1 MLLTCVRVFVVTLL
15 TACIAM
21 ADTAWTE
28 CKISQGT
35 VSFPAKPHYKL
46 SNDQSPVGVLT
57 THNWEYQGANVSLTA
72 NTVKLPSVAMVFAGP
87 SDIYADAAK
96 ALVKDAGAKQLSYE
110 KVQICGHEGAQVTYQ
125 MSDGRMGR
133 GRFVMVDDTL
143 LTVVATWPGSS
154 TPGTVQRFFDSVA
167 TR

>member
-15 TACIAM
+15 TACIAL

-35 VSFPAKPHYKL
+35 VSFPSKPHYKL

-57 THNWEYQGANVSLTA
+57 THNWEYQGANLSLTA

-87 SDIYADAAK
+87 ADIYQDAAR
-96 ALVKDAGAKQLSYE
+96 ALVKDAGARQLSYE
-110 KVQICGHEGAQVTYQ
+110 KMQISGHEGAQVRYQ
-125 MSDGRMGR
+125 MPDGRMGCA
-133 GRFVMVDDTL
+133 RFVLVDDTL
-143 LTVVATWPGSS
+143 LTTVATWPGSS
-154 TPGTVQRFFDSVA
+154 TPGAVERFFASVA